1 LPGYFQT
8 SVPKQKKE
16 HETEDKQVRIS
27 IYGLGYVGCVSAAC
41 LAREGHDIIGVDP
54 NTLKVDMI
62 NKGQC
67 PIVEKD
73 LDKILQ
79 QVVMEKKDTH
89 GSLIATTDGIRAAR
103 ETDMSLICV
112 GTPSNDNGSLRLNYV
127 KNCAR
132 EIGQGL
138 RERDDYHVVT
148 ARSTMLPGTVED
160 IIIKEIEYC
169 SGKKAGED
177 FGAAMN
183 PEFLRES
190 TSVHDFYNPPVT
202 VIGAL
207 DQKSGDQ
214 VQEMYH
220 FLNAPLEHTD
230 IKTAEMIKYA
240 NNSFHGLKVAF
251 ANEIGAISKSLGID
265 SHRVMDIFCMD
276 NKLNLSSYYLKPG
289 FAFGGSCLPKDLRA
303 ITYKAKE
310 NDLEVPVLTAIIPS
324 NKAHIERA
332 LNWVLK
338 TGKKKVGFL
347 GLSFKAGTDDLRES
361 PLVTLAEAL
370 IGKGFHIKIYDK
382 NVSIASLF
390 GANKDYIENE
400 IPHISSLMCSDMDEV
415 VDQSEIIIIGNKA
428 EEFTAAVQK
437 AHDDKMFYDLVR
449 IDDNLHQV
457 NKGYDGICW

>member
-1 LPGYFQT
+1 M
-8 SVPKQKKE
+8 
-16 HETEDKQVRIS
+16 RIS
-27 IYGLGYVGCVSAAC
+27 IFGLGYVGCVSAAC
-41 LAREGHDIIGVDP
+41 LAQEGHNIIGVDP
-54 NTLKVDMI
+54 NNLKVNLI

-73 LDKILQ
+73 LDKIIED
-79 QVVMEKKDTH
+79 VVCEKKDTY

-103 ETDMSLICV
+103 ETDISLICV
-112 GTPSNDNGSLRLNYV
+112 GTPSNDNGSLKLDYV
-127 KNCAR
+127 KNCAK
-132 EIGQGL
+132 EIGEGL
-138 RERDDYHVVT
+138 RERDDYHVVA

-160 IIIKEIEYC
+160 IIVKEIEDW

-177 FGAAMN
+177 FGAVMN

-190 TSVHDFYNPPVT
+190 TSVRDFFNPPVT

-207 DQKSGDQ
+207 DQKSGDY
-214 VQEMYH
+214 VQQMYH
-220 FLNAPLEHTD
+220 FLNAPFERTD

-251 ANEIGAISKSLGID
+251 ANEIGVISKSLGID

-276 NKLNLSSYYLKPG
+276 SKLNLSSYYLKPG

-303 ITYKAKE
+303 ISYKAKE
-310 NDLEVPVLTAIIPS
+310 NDLEVPVLSSIIPS

-332 LNWVLK
+332 LNWVIK

-361 PLVTLAEAL
+361 PLVTLVEAL
-370 IGKGFHIKIYDK
+370 IGKGFQIKIYDK
-382 NVSIASLF
+382 NVSIAGLF

-400 IPHISSLMCSDMDEV
+400 IPHIASLMCSHMDEV
-415 VDQSEIIIIGNKA
+415 VDQSEIIIIGNKTD
-428 EEFTAAVQK
+428 EFTDVSQK
-437 AHDDKMFYDLVR
+437 VYHDKIIYDLVR
-449 IDDNLHQV
+449 INRNIQHF
-457 NKGYDGICW
+457 NKGYEGICW

>member
-1 LPGYFQT
+1 M
-8 SVPKQKKE
+8 
-16 HETEDKQVRIS
+16 RIS
-27 IYGLGYVGCVSAAC
+27 IFGLGYVGCVSAAC
-41 LAREGHDIIGVDP
+41 LALEGHDIIGVDP
-54 NTLKVDMI
+54 NNLKVNLI

-73 LDKILQ
+73 LDKIIED
-79 QVVMEKKDTH
+79 VVCEKKDTY

-103 ETDMSLICV
+103 ETDISLICV
-112 GTPSNDNGSLRLNYV
+112 GTPSNDNGSLKLDYV
-127 KNCAR
+127 KNCAK
-132 EIGQGL
+132 EIGEGL
-138 RERDDYHVVT
+138 RERDDYHVVA

-160 IIIKEIEYC
+160 IIVKEIEYW

-177 FGAAMN
+177 FGAVMN

-190 TSVHDFYNPPVT
+190 TSVRDFFNPPVT

-207 DQKSGDQ
+207 DQKSGDY
-214 VQEMYH
+214 VQQMYH
-220 FLNAPLEHTD
+220 FLNAPFERTD

-251 ANEIGAISKSLGID
+251 ANEIGVISKSLGID

-276 NKLNLSSYYLKPG
+276 SKLNLSSYYLKPG

-303 ITYKAKE
+303 ISYKAKE
-310 NDLEVPVLTAIIPS
+310 NDLEVPVLSSIIPS

-332 LNWVLK
+332 LNWVIK

-361 PLVTLAEAL
+361 PLVTLVEAL
-370 IGKGFHIKIYDK
+370 IGKGFQIKIYDK
-382 NVSIASLF
+382 NVSIAGLF

-400 IPHISSLMCSDMDEV
+400 IPHIASLMCSHMDEV
-415 VDQSEIIIIGNKA
+415 VDQSEIIIIGNKTD
-428 EEFTAAVQK
+428 EFTDVSQK
-437 AHDDKMFYDLVR
+437 VYHDKIIYDLVR
-449 IDDNLHQV
+449 INRNIQHF
-457 NKGYDGICW
+457 NKGYEGICW